1 MPQTASQPYRTT
13 RTDVRIPMPDG
24 TLLAARLWRP
34 VTDGPVP
41 ALLEYQAGGIGDT
54 TEARDAQ
61 RHPWYAGHG
70 YASLRVDS
78 RGHGC
83 SPGPPTDPASD
94 AGLADAVAVLG
105 WLAGRPWCTG
115 RIGAFGLGRG
125 GTAALALAALAPEP
139 LAAVVAVCADDDR
152 HAVPRTAGG
161 APLAAAGCQAAA
173 ASLAA
178 ACRPPDPQ
186 RAGDDW
192 RRLWLERLAALD
204 PSGDGSPDAP
214 GTPGP
219 VRRERIR
226 AAVLAVGGWADP
238 YPETVLRLVREM
250 TAPVRGIIGPWP
262 HEYPD
267 QGRPPGPAIGFLQET
282 LRWWDHWLRDVDTGV
297 LKEPALRTWMN
308 ESVPPATAYANR
320 PGRWIGDDG
329 WPSPDVRDIRYGL
342 DDALRTAGTPSGE
355 RYVPVRSPQH
365 TGIDG
370 GSVRPAGRA
379 ADLPPDQR
387 AEDGRSVCFDSA
399 PLPEP
404 TEVLGAA
411 SLRLH
416 VREGVRPG
424 QVAARLCDV
433 APDGTST
440 LVSRG
445 AAAVTAAGDLAFPLA
460 AVAHAFPAGH
470 RIRLAL
476 SSAYWPW
483 LWPSADRAG
492 FELDPGASVLTLP
505 VRHLAADAGSG
516 PILFD
521 PPERAGAPAAG
532 RAEPL
537 TARPERTV
545 VHDVAAGEWRLE
557 VAVGDGPLLHADGL
571 VAEEHVLEGYRIRSD
586 DPLSA
591 VARTD
596 RTLRLERTDIGWD
609 VTVQIRSECRAQG
622 PHLVLH
628 DHVRALEG
636 GAVVFERDWRRRLP
650 GP

>member
-1 MPQTASQPYRTT
+1 PR
-13 RTDVRIPMPDG
+13 
-24 TLLAARLWRP
+24 ARAPPRRRRSRA
-34 VTDGPVP
+34 PVP
-41 ALLEYQAGGIGDT
+41 ALLEYEAGGIGDRT
-54 TEARDAQ
+54 AARDAE

-78 RGHGC
+78 RGHG
-83 SPGPPTDPASD
+83 SSEGRPTDPASD
-94 AGLADAVAVLG
+94 AGLADAVAVLD
-105 WLAGRPWCTG
+105 WLAAQPWCTG
-115 RIGAFGLGRG
+115 RIGAFGLAHG
-125 GTAALALAALAPEP
+125 GTAALALAAHAPDR
-139 LAAVVAVCADDDR
+139 LAAVVAVCAPGDR
-152 HAVPRTAGG
+152 TPATHTPGG
-161 APLAAAGCQAAA
+161 APLAAAAHRAAA
-173 ASLAA
+173 TALAA
-178 ACRPPDPQ
+178 ACRPPDPV
-186 RAGDDW
+186 RTGDDW
-192 RRLWLERLAALD
+192 RRLWLERLNALQ
-204 PSGDGSPDAP
+204 PPEAPAPAPALRLDA
-214 GTPGP
+214 
-219 VRRERIR
+219 VR

-238 YPETVLRLVREM
+238 YPESVLRLVEQVG
-250 TAPVRGIIGPWP
+250 APVRGIVGPWP
-262 HEYPD
+262 HQYPD

-282 LRWWDHWLRDVDTGV
+282 LRWWEQWLRDVDTGV

-308 ESVPPATAYANR
+308 ESVPPATTYANR

-329 WPSPDVRDIRYGL
+329 WPSPDVREIHYGL
-342 DDALRTAGTPSGE
+342 ADALRTAGTPSGE

-404 TEVLGAA
+404 TELLGAA
-411 SLRLH
+411 TVRLR
-416 VREGVRPG
+416 VREGGRPG

-445 AAAVTAAGDLAFPLA
+445 AAAVGAAGEVEFALS

-483 LWPSADRAG
+483 LWPVADPAG
-492 FELDPGASVLTLP
+492 LELDPGASVLTLP

-516 PILFD
+516 PISFD
-521 PPERAGAPAAG
+521 PPEHEQAPAAA

-537 TARPERTV
+537 TARPERLV
-545 VHDVAAGEWRLE
+545 VQDVAAGEWRLE
-557 VAVGDGPLLHADGL
+557 IAVGDGPLLHPDGL
-571 VAEEHVLEGYRIRSD
+571 VSDEHVLEAYRIRSD

-609 VTVQIRSECRAQG
+609 VTVQLRSETTCDAG
-622 PHLVLH
+622 HLVRH

-636 GAVVFERDWRRRLP
+636 GDVVFERDWRRRLP
-650 GP
+650 RP